1 MYWEEEI
8 LFLSI
13 SEVRPL
19 LVFSVLKIQLLC
31 GFKGLKKCEKSL
43 QKNKTTVKAS

>member
-1 MYWEEEI
+1 MYREEEI

-19 LVFSVLKIQLLC
+19 LVFSDLKIQLSC
-31 GFKGLKKCEKSL
+31 GFEGLEKCEKSL
-43 QKNKTTVKAS
+43 QKNKTTAKAC